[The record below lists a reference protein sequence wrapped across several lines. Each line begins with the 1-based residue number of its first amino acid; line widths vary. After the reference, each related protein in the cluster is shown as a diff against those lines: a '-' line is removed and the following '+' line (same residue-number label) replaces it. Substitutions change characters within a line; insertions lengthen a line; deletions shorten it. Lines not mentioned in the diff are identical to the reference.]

1 VEGGNVH
8 RIKTLLFCASS
19 LALAPAAAAL
29 AAAPGDQSAPV
40 LNEIVV
46 TALKREQNLQSVPLS
61 VSAVTSQTLKQAGV
75 VDMRGISTLVP
86 SLTVVQT
93 VGPVNQSYR
102 IRGIGSDANIPT
114 FEPDVALFVDGVYM
128 PRSGLGVD
136 DLVDV
141 ERVEVLEG
149 PQSTLYG
156 KNATAGVIN
165 VVTAPPARKLE
176 GSIEASYSNLDSSLQ
191 APVGRV
197 AGTVSGPITDW
208 LRFRLTGVSYNQGD
222 SYKNLDPGAPNAN
235 DFNRYSLRGELAA
248 DINPDTELR
257 VVLAR
262 SQIYDTRNG
271 DADNLYYTYPPNA
284 NNAYKLD
291 TLLGPHFGVGLC
303 PDNNPNDRIICTTS
317 PWQNAAH
324 NDLAAATLT
333 RHSSVGTFT
342 SITAYSDYWVRD
354 TNGDIAQVQLP
365 LIAYDD
371 TQKGSNFSQ
380 EFRFTSPSSGKLEW
394 QAGGYFEHSEFNR
407 GDDGKTPTFV
417 IGAAGPFVPLPA
429 PLSHFRVGQPGDEGF
444 LNSSERSNYGALF
457 GRATYH
463 FDQHFTLT
471 GGLRGQIDDKGATQD
486 NSYVISPA
494 TPKLPL
500 GPCGSFPVD
509 LITVSL
515 SPTSLP
521 GCPLVPVNAHFS
533 HSSSYL
539 TWDVTPEYHLDP
551 DTMFYARV
559 ARGAKSFGY
568 NLGFGNAPAI
578 ARPFKDEFVMDYE
591 VGVKTTQLDGRARLS
606 AALFR
611 SDYKN
616 YQNAGFVGLQFLVD
630 NAQKVVA
637 QGFEA
642 NGDFAITHNLVA
654 NAGIN
659 YVDAKY
665 DTYTG
670 GSCYFGEAP
679 NNGAG
684 GCNLSG
690 KTLPLTPQWRSN
702 VGLQYQRPVPV
713 GELYSRLDWT
723 WQSSM
728 LADTNLDPR
737 SLQPEYSIVNLRLG
751 LKTDHGTDV
760 SVWANNVA
768 DTTYSQADY
777 VSNLF
782 GANDPAYQR
791 YLGRPREYGVTVRQN
806 F

>member
-1 VEGGNVH
+1 
-8 RIKTLLFCASS
+8 LFVCVSC
-19 LALAPAAAAL
+19 LALSPAAAL
-29 AAAPGDQSAPV
+29 AAAAADQSAPV

-46 TALKREQNLQSVPLS
+46 TAQKREQKLQSVPLS
-61 VSAVTSQTLKQAGV
+61 MAAVTATTLKQAGV

-93 VGPVNQSYR
+93 IGPVNQSYR
-102 IRGIGSDANIPT
+102 IRGMGSDANIPT

-136 DLVDV
+136 DLVDIQ
-141 ERVEVLEG
+141 RVEVLEG

-165 VVTAPPARKLE
+165 VVTTPPARKLE
-176 GSIEASYSNLDSSLQ
+176 GSIEGSYSDLDSSLQ
-191 APVGRV
+191 APVYRV

-222 SYKNLDPGAPNAN
+222 SYKNLVAGAPNAN
-235 DFNRYSLRGELAA
+235 NLNRYSLRGELAI

-257 VVLAR
+257 LVGAH
-262 SQIYDTRNG
+262 SQIYDTKNG
-271 DADNLYYTYPPNA
+271 DADNLYYTFPPTP
-284 NNAYKLD
+284 NNAYKLIKV
-291 TLLGPHFGVGLC
+291 LGPHFGLTAC
-303 PDNNPNDRIICTTS
+303 PDNDPNDRVICTTS
-317 PWQNAAH
+317 PWRNSAH
-324 NDLAAATLT
+324 NNLASATLT
-333 RHSSVGTFT
+333 HHTPVGTFT
-342 SITAYSDYWVRD
+342 SISAYSDYWVRD

-371 TQKGSNFSQ
+371 TQKGRTFSQ
-380 EFRFTSPSSGKLEW
+380 EFRFTSPSGEKLEW
-394 QAGGYFEHSEFNR
+394 LAGGYFEHSDFNR
-407 GDDGKTPTFV
+407 GDDGRTPTFV

-429 PLSHFRVGQPGDEGF
+429 PLSAFKVGKPGDEGF
-444 LNSSERSNYGALF
+444 LNSEERSNYGALF

-463 FDQHFTLT
+463 FDRHFTLT
-471 GGLRGQIDDKGATQD
+471 AGLRGQIDDKSATQD
-486 NSYVISPA
+486 NSYIVSPA
-494 TPKLPL
+494 TPQLPL
-500 GPCGSFPVD
+500 GPCGTFPVS

-515 SPTSLP
+515 SPTALP
-521 GCPLVPVNAHFS
+521 HCPLVPVNAQFS
-533 HSSSYL
+533 HTTSYL
-539 TWDVTPEYHLDP
+539 TWDATGEYHLDP
-551 DTMFYARV
+551 NTMFYARV

-568 NLGFGNAPAI
+568 NLGFGNAPAT

-591 VGVKTTQLDGRARLS
+591 LGVKTTQLDGRARLS

-611 SDYKN
+611 SDEKN
-616 YQNAGFVGLQFLVD
+616 YQNAGFVGLQFLVN
-630 NAQKVVA
+630 NAQKVVV
-637 QGFEA
+637 QGVEA
-642 NGDFAITHNLVA
+642 NGDFAITRNLVA

-665 DTYTG
+665 DRYTG
-670 GSCYFGEAP
+670 GQCYFGEAA

-684 GCNLSG
+684 GCDLSG
-690 KTLPLTPQWRSN
+690 KDLPLTPHWRSN
-702 VGLQYQRPVPV
+702 VGVQYHHPIPV
-713 GELYSRLDWT
+713 GELYSRVDWT

-737 SLQPEYSIVNLRLG
+737 SRQPEYSIVNLRLG
-751 LKTDHGTDV
+751 VKTDHGTDI
-760 SVWANNVA
+760 SVWANNVNNA
-768 DTTYSQADY
+768 TYTQADY

-782 GANDPAYQR
+782 GANDPAFQR

>member
-1 VEGGNVH
+1 MF
-8 RIKTLLFCASS
+8 RINTLLLCASS
-19 LALAPAAAAL
+19 LALAPAAAL
-29 AAAPGDQSAPV
+29 AAAAADQSAPV
-40 LNEIVV
+40 LNEVVV
-46 TALKREQNLQSVPLS
+46 TAQKREQRLQSVPMSLA
-61 VSAVTSQTLKQAGV
+61 AVTATTLKEAGV
-75 VDMRGISTLVP
+75 VDMRGISALVP

-102 IRGIGSDANIPT
+102 IRGMGSDANIPT

-136 DLVDV
+136 DLVAV

-176 GSIEASYSNLDSSLQ
+176 GSIEGSYSNLDSSLQ
-191 APVGRV
+191 APVYRV

-222 SYKNLDPGAPNAN
+222 SYKNLVAGAPDAN
-235 DFNRYSLRGELAA
+235 NMHRYSLRGELAA

-257 VVLAR
+257 LALAR
-262 SQIYDTRNG
+262 SEIYGTRNG
-271 DADNLYYTYPPNA
+271 DADNLYYTFPPTA
-284 NNAYKLD
+284 NNAYKLIS
-291 TLLGPHFGVGLC
+291 LLGPHFGLGVC
-303 PDNNPNDRIICTTS
+303 PDNNPNDRVICTTS
-317 PWQNAAH
+317 PWGNASH
-324 NDLAAATLT
+324 NDQASATLT
-333 RHSSVGTFT
+333 KHTPVGTFT

-371 TQKGSNFSQ
+371 TQYGRTFSQ
-380 EFRFTSPSSGKLEW
+380 EFRFTSPSGEKLEW

-407 GDDGKTPTFV
+407 GDHGRTPTFV
-417 IGAAGPFVPLPA
+417 LGAAAPFVPLPA
-429 PLSHFRVGQPGDEGF
+429 PLSAFKVGKPGDEGF
-444 LNSSERSNYGALF
+444 LNSDERSNYGALF
-457 GRATYH
+457 GRASYH
-463 FDQHFTLT
+463 FNQHFTLT

-494 TPKLPL
+494 TPQLPL
-500 GPCGSFPVD
+500 GPCGSFPVN

-515 SPTSLP
+515 TPTANP
-521 GCPLVPVNAHFS
+521 HCPLVPVNGHFS
-533 HSSSYL
+533 HSTSYL
-539 TWDVTPEYHLDP
+539 TWDATGEYHLDS

-591 VGVKTTQLDGRARLS
+591 LGVKTTQLDGRARLS

-611 SDYKN
+611 SDEKN
-616 YQNAGFVGLQFLVD
+616 YQNAGFVGLQFLVN
-630 NAQKVVA
+630 NAQKVVV

-665 DTYTG
+665 DRYTA
-670 GSCYFGEAP
+670 GSCYFGEAA

-684 GCNLSG
+684 GCDLSG
-690 KTLPLTPQWRSN
+690 KTLPLTPDWRSN
-702 VGLQYQRPVPV
+702 VGVQYHQPVPV
-713 GELYSRLDWT
+713 GELYGRVDWT

-737 SLQPEYSIVNLRLG
+737 SLQSAYSIVNLRLG
-751 LKTDHGTDV
+751 LKTDHGTDI

-768 DTTYSQADY
+768 NTTYSQADY

-782 GANDPAYQR
+782 GANDPAFQR

>member
-1 VEGGNVH
+1 MH
-8 RIKTLLFCASS
+8 RIQALLLCASS
-19 LALAPAAAAL
+19 LTLAPAAAAL
-29 AAAPGDQSAPV
+29 AAPPGDQSGPV

-46 TALKREQNLQSVPLS
+46 TAQKREQKLQSVPMS
-61 VSAVTSQTLKQAGV
+61 IAAVTSATLKQAGV

-165 VVTAPPARKLE
+165 VVTAPPAHKLE

-222 SYKNLDPGAPNAN
+222 SYKNLVPGAPNAN
-235 DFNRYSLRGELAA
+235 DLNRYSLRGELAA

-271 DADNLYYTYPPNA
+271 DADNLYYTFPPNA

-291 TLLGPHFGVGLC
+291 TLLGPHFGVGIC
-303 PDNNPNDRIICTTS
+303 PDNNPNDRVICTTS

-324 NDLAAATLT
+324 NDQASATLT

-380 EFRFTSPSSGKLEW
+380 EFRFTSPNSDKLEW
-394 QAGGYFEHSEFNR
+394 QVGGYFEHSEFNR
-407 GDDGKTPTFV
+407 GDDGRTPTFV

-429 PLSHFRVGQPGDEGF
+429 PLAAFRVGQPGDEGF

-515 SPTSLP
+515 APTSLP

-568 NLGFGNAPAI
+568 NLGFGNAPAT
-578 ARPFKDEFVMDYE
+578 ARPFKDEFVMNYE

-630 NAQKVVA
+630 NAQKVVV

-702 VGLQYQRPVPV
+702 VGLQYQHPVPV

-768 DTTYSQADY
+768 NTTYSQADY

-791 YLGRPREYGVTVRQN
+791 YLGRPREYGVTVRQS

>member
-1 VEGGNVH
+1 
-8 RIKTLLFCASS
+8 
-19 LALAPAAAAL
+19 LAPAAAL
-29 AAAPGDQSAPV
+29 AADAADKSGPV

-46 TALKREQNLQSVPLS
+46 TAQKREQKLQSVPLS
-61 VSAVTSQTLKQAGV
+61 LAAVTASTLKQAGV
-75 VDMRGISTLVP
+75 VDMRGISALVP

-102 IRGIGSDANIPT
+102 IRGMGSDANIPT

-141 ERVEVLEG
+141 QRVEVLEG

-165 VVTAPPARKLE
+165 VVTTPPSHKLE
-176 GSIEASYSNLDSSLQ
+176 GSIEGSYSDLDSSLQ
-191 APVGRV
+191 APVYRV
-197 AGTVSGPITDW
+197 AATVSGPITDW

-222 SYKNLDPGAPNAN
+222 SYKNLVPGAPDAN
-235 DFNRYSLRGELAA
+235 NMHRYSLRGELAA
-248 DINPDTELR
+248 DIDPNTELR
-257 VVLAR
+257 IALSR

-271 DADNLYYTYPPNA
+271 DADNLYYTYPPSA
-284 NNAYKLD
+284 NNAYKFI
-291 TLLGPHFGVGLC
+291 TVLGPHFGLSAC
-303 PDNNPNDRIICTTS
+303 SDNDPNDRTICTTS

-324 NDLAAATLT
+324 NDQASATLT
-333 RHSSVGTFT
+333 HHTSAGTLT
-342 SITAYSDYWVRD
+342 AITAYGDYWVRD

-365 LIAYDD
+365 LISYDD
-371 TQKGSNFSQ
+371 TQQGDTFSQ
-380 EFRFTSPSSGKLEW
+380 EVRFASPSSGKLEW
-394 QAGGYFEHSEFNR
+394 LVGGYFEHSDFNR
-407 GDDGKTPTFV
+407 GDYGNTPTFV

-429 PLSHFRVGQPGDEGF
+429 PLSAFKVGKPGDEGF
-444 LNSSERSNYGALF
+444 LNSEEHSNYGALF

-463 FDQHFTLT
+463 FNQHFTLT
-471 GGLRGQIDDKGATQD
+471 GGLRGQIDGKQATQL

-494 TPKLPL
+494 TPTLPL
-500 GPCGSFPVD
+500 GPCGTFPVN

-515 SPTSLP
+515 TPTALP
-521 GCPLVPVNAHFS
+521 HCPLVPVNERFS
-533 HSSSYL
+533 HSTSYL
-539 TWDVTPEYHLDP
+539 TWDATGEYHFDT
-551 DTMFYARV
+551 DTMVYARV

-568 NLGFGNAPAI
+568 NLGFGNAPAT

-591 VGVKTTQLDGRARLS
+591 VGVKTTQLGGRARLS

-611 SDYKN
+611 SDEKN
-616 YQNAGFVGLQFLVD
+616 YQNAGFVGLQFLVN
-630 NAQKVVA
+630 NAQSVVV
-637 QGFEA
+637 QGAEA
-642 NGDFAITHNLVA
+642 SGDLAITHNLVA

-665 DTYTG
+665 DKYTA
-670 GSCYFGEAP
+670 GSCYYGEAA

-690 KTLPLTPQWRSN
+690 KDLPLTPHWRSD
-702 VGLQYQRPVPV
+702 VGLQYHQPIPV
-713 GELYSRLDWT
+713 GELYGRVDWT

-728 LADTNLDPR
+728 LANTNLDPR
-737 SLQPEYSIVNLRLG
+737 SLQSEYSVVNLRLG
-751 LKTDHGTDV
+751 VKTDHGTDV
-760 SVWANNVA
+760 SVWANNVNNA
-768 DTTYSQADY
+768 TYTQADY

-782 GANDPAYQR
+782 GANDPAFQR
-791 YLGRPREYGVTVRQN
+791 YLGRPREYGVTIRQT